1 MPCHQWRGTACAY
14 SEVEEKAL
22 LAELSAV
29 PGGPRTRGGCK
40 ASAQGRFQ
48 DWSCQSLCSEGASQ
62 RDCKCLQLLA
72 SDSKASQP
80 WCKESGWEPSAQ
92 ARLP

>member
-1 MPCHQWRGTACAY
+1 MSACVRSAEIANLCHQWRGTACAY

-22 LAELSAV
+22 LAELSAA

-48 DWSCQSLCSEGASQ
+48 E
-62 RDCKCLQLLA
+62 
-72 SDSKASQP
+72 
-80 WCKESGWEPSAQ
+80 
-92 ARLP
+92 